1 VTENEGGTIAL
12 ITVTKANT
20 PRSGTRLLTEE
31 RRREIVDLL
40 EGNGRVTV
48 EELVKRFGVSAV
60 TVRTDLDELSKLG
73 ALKRSHG
80 GAIRVG
86 PIHDYPVRMKETIH
100 HAEKVRIAQYAA
112 GLIRSGQTVVL
123 DSGSTTWEIAKQIKS
138 GKYSALTVITNALD
152 IAVELADLPFVTVIM
167 VGGILRQIS
176 RSFVGPQAE
185 QMMRDLHAD
194 HFFLGVD
201 GMDVEIG
208 PSTPDI
214 LEAQLNGLMM
224 RSAREVTVTADS
236 SKFGRR
242 SLSVIGPLDLIQR
255 VVTDKAIDDS
265 VAEALKG
272 RNIEVVA
279 V

>member
-1 VTENEGGTIAL
+1 
-12 ITVTKANT
+12 
-20 PRSGTRLLTEE
+20 
-31 RRREIVDLL
+31 
-40 EGNGRVTV
+40 
-48 EELVKRFGVSAV
+48 
-60 TVRTDLDELSKLG
+60 
-73 ALKRSHG
+73 
-80 GAIRVG
+80 
-86 PIHDYPVRMKETIH
+86 
-100 HAEKVRIAQYAA
+100 
-112 GLIRSGQTVVL
+112 
-123 DSGSTTWEIAKQIKS
+123 
-138 GKYSALTVITNALD
+138 
-152 IAVELADLPFVTVIM
+152 VELADLPFVTVIM

>member
-1 VTENEGGTIAL
+1 
-12 ITVTKANT
+12 
-20 PRSGTRLLTEE
+20 
-31 RRREIVDLL
+31 
-40 EGNGRVTV
+40 
-48 EELVKRFGVSAV
+48 V

>member
-1 VTENEGGTIAL
+1 MV
-12 ITVTKANT
+12 
-20 PRSGTRLLTEE
+20 E
-31 RRREIVDLL
+31 R
-40 EGNGRVTV
+40 
-48 EELVKRFGVSAV
+48 FSVSAV

-86 PIHDYPVRMKETIH
+86 PIHDYPVRMKESIH
-100 HAEKVRIAQYAA
+100 HGEKVRIAHYAA
-112 GLIRSGQTVVL
+112 SLIRSGQTIVL
-123 DSGSTTWEIAKQIKS
+123 DSGSTTWEIAKQLKAGRYAS
-138 GKYSALTVITNALD
+138 LTVVTNSLD
-152 IAVELADLPFVTVIM
+152 IAEELADLPSVTLIL

-194 HFFLGVD
+194 HLFLGVD
-201 GMDVEIG
+201 GIDPEIG

-224 RSAREVTVTADS
+224 RSAKEVTVTADS
-236 SKFGRR
+236 TKFGRR
-242 SLSVIGPLDLIQR
+242 SLSVIGPIDQVNR
-255 VVTDKAIDDS
+255 VITDKSIDRS
-265 VAEALKG
+265 MTALLEARG
-272 RNIEVVA
+272 IEVIA